1 MAAGDDAKIL
11 RLVNA
16 GKLHEAAQVIL
27 IGTPRLRIVDVG
39 EPLDLG
45 RNLSQLAELCGGKN

>member
-1 MAAGDDAKIL
+1 MAAGDDPKIL

-45 RNLSQLAELCGGKN
+45 RNLSQLAELS